1 LPENSK
7 KAGSTAACLLKQQ
20 KNKFKI
26 TPDLWAITQAGK
38 IKNYI
43 STNSAN
49 RLAGRRVSKRR
60 EASQKVPSFYL
71 FPKSEKKGI
80 SIWSV

>member
-1 LPENSK
+1 MFVE
-7 KAGSTAACLLKQQ
+7 TA

-38 IKNYI
+38 
-43 STNSAN
+43 NSAN